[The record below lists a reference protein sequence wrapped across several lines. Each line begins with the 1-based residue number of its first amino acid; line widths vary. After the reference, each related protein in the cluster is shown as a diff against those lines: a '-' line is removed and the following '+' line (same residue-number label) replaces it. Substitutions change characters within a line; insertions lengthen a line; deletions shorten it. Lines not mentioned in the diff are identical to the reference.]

1 MFSQCEGD
9 DVKTIRSK
17 SQVNK
22 VAMEAIPQTRDTLKQ
37 NANTLLVDYLFTFL
51 TIFYIITA
59 AHQTIKELDKYCHFL
74 CVRKN
79 TFRLRLGLIPILSV
93 FVATFFIV

>member
-9 DVKTIRSK
+9 NVKTIRSK

-22 VAMEAIPQTRDTLKQ
+22 VAMEAIPQKRDTLKQ

-51 TIFYIITA
+51 TIFYSI
-59 AHQTIKELDKYCHFL
+59 LS
-74 CVRKN
+74 
-79 TFRLRLGLIPILSV
+79 LRLIKQLKN
-93 FVATFFIV
+93 